1 MKKILVIDNFDSFT
15 YNLVQLLRELEDV
28 QVDVV
33 RNNAIPTALDEI
45 YDLLL
50 LSPGPGIP
58 EEAGDLLQVIADY
71 AGKMPILGVCL
82 GHQALAIAFGGKL
95 QNLSE
100 VYHGVAT
107 EIHLTTQNEALFAG
121 MQHPFLAGRYH
132 SWVVDPQ
139 YFPENFVVTATAADG
154 AIMAMR
160 HRKWPLQGLQFH
172 PESIL
177 TPMGRQILSNWV
189 QASGQIHLSSTEKL

>member
-15 YNLVQLLRELEDV
+15 YNLVHLLREV
-28 QVDVV
+28 GAMQVDVV
-33 RNNAIPTALDEI
+33 RNNAVPAALHEK
-45 YDLLL
+45 YDMLL

-58 EEAGDLLQVIADY
+58 EEAGELLQVIADY

-82 GHQALAIAFGGKL
+82 GHQALAVAMGGKL

-107 EIHLTTQNEALFAG
+107 EVDLTTQNEVMFAG
-121 MQHPFLAGRYH
+121 ISSPFLAGRYH
-132 SWVVDPQ
+132 SWVIDPQ
-139 YFPENFVVTATAADG
+139 YFPSDFVVTATAADG

-160 HRKWPLQGLQFH
+160 HRTLPLQGLQFH

-177 TPMGRQILSNWV
+177 TPMGRQMLSNWV
-189 QASGQIHLSSTEKL
+189 LAGGQIHPSTIQNL